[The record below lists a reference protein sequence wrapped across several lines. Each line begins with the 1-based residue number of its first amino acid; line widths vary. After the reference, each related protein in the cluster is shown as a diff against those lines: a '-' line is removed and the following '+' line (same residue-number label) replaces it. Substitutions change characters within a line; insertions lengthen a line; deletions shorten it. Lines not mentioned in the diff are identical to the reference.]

1 MSNENIQ
8 TIVTYYPCRLLLKV
22 WMSKEGRISHDKNKG
37 LFRRKDLYFIAG
49 KQGFFN
55 VPDSIG

>member
-22 WMSKEGRISHDKNKG
+22 WMSKEVRIVKKE
-37 LFRRKDLYFIAG
+37 RRVIG
-49 KQGFFN
+49 EEVKQIETEI
-55 VPDSIG
+55 VDVIE